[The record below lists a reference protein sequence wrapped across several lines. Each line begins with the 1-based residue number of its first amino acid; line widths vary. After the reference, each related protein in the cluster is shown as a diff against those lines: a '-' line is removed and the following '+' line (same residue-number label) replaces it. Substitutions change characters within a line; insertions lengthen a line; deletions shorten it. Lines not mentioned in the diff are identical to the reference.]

1 MASTITPTIV
11 TINTTVTEAP
21 TASQLQQSGALISL
35 GGTTLTTG
43 TYQYCG
49 DVATLDTILQASGT
63 GNSAELTNMA
73 TTFVAQGTSVGFYVL
88 ELGTQASVEAEIAAL
103 EAWITE
109 NTGVFYAYLV
119 PADWDYGSDEVGSV
133 LISKGGTGYTSAPTV
148 TFSAPADGTAATGTA
163 IIQNGAVTGV
173 TVTSPGTGYTAAP
186 TVTFS
191 APTTGTTATGTASM
205 VSALETMAANYESP
219 SGKTYFF
226 VTATQA
232 NLSMYSGNKAI
243 FAVVTSPTAASTE
256 FQAAAFFYQ
265 WLVNSPSAS
274 NMLAPMAFRYLYSS
288 TAWALTGNQTAIT
301 NILSAYGNLVLTG
314 AEGGISTSCAF
325 KGLLADGTQA
335 SWWYGV
341 DWFQIQVKQ
350 ALAAAVIN
358 GSNSNPP
365 LLYNQA
371 GINTLLAVIQTYANS
386 AVAFGC
392 AESITVS
399 ATSFTDYTTANPNN
413 YAAGIYG
420 GFSATVVGQNGFL
433 SITFDIDAT
442 QIA

>member
-1 MASTITPTIV
+1 MATTYTPTIV
-11 TINTTVTEAP
+11 TVNTTVTDAP

-35 GGTTLTTG
+35 GGTTLTEG

-49 DVATLDTILQASGT
+49 DMDTLTEIIGT
-63 GNSAELTNMA
+63 GGNEAEVTKMA
-73 TTFVAQGTSVGFYVL
+73 TSFFAQGSSVGLYVL
-88 ELGTQASVEAEIAAL
+88 ELGAQSSIEAEISAL
-103 EAWITE
+103 ETWITE
-109 NTGVFYAYLV
+109 NSGVFYAYLV

-133 LISKGGTGYTSAPTV
+133 TITSGGSGYTAAPTV
-148 TFSAPADGTAATGTA
+148 TFSAPSSGTAATGTA

-173 TVTSPGTGYTAAP
+173 TITSPGTGYTAAP

-191 APTTGTTATGTASM
+191 APSSGTTATGTASM
-205 VSALETMAANYESP
+205 VSALEVMAANYESP
-219 SGKTYFF
+219 NGKTYFF
-226 VTATQA
+226 VTATTA
-232 NLSMYSGNKAI
+232 NLSLYSGNKAI
-243 FAVVTSPTAASTE
+243 FALVNSPTAASTE
-256 FQAAAFFYQ
+256 YQAAAAFYQ

-274 NMLAPMAFRYLYSS
+274 NMLAPMAFRYLYSV
-288 TAWALTGNQTAIT
+288 TPWTLTGNKTTIT
-301 NILSAYGNLVLTG
+301 TILSDYGNVILTG
-314 AEGGISTSCAF
+314 AEGGISKSCLF
-325 KGLLADGTQA
+325 KGMLADGSQA
-335 SWWYGV
+335 SWWYGI

-371 GINTLLAVIQTYANS
+371 GINTLLSVIQGIANS
-386 AVAFGC
+386 AVSFGC

-399 ATSFTDYTTANPNN
+399 ATSFTDYTTANPSN
-413 YAAGIYG
+413 YKAGIYG

-433 SITFDIDAT
+433 SITFNIDAT